1 MGSEWEHGSVLKN
14 DLRAKRTHTD
24 TPTSSDNR
32 EGSEQELDAERF
44 AQILY
49 FWTLNGTEATELT
62 PNEKQ

>member
-1 MGSEWEHGSVLKN
+1 MLKN

-32 EGSEQELDAERF
+32 EGSEQELDAEQF
-44 AQILY
+44 DQTLY
-49 FWTLNGTEATELT
+49 FWSPNGTEATELT